1 MSNHL
6 QPLGGSYS
14 KEIAA
19 LLDAYP
25 RQDGYLLSLFRTFA
39 NSTRFLKKGVGNFLD
54 KDSPLPLR
62 IREIIILRATA
73 NYRCEYEWG
82 IHTAIFAKYA
92 KLDERQIEAIVA
104 EDAASG
110 GWTGAELRLINAV
123 DQFCAKGRLDNE
135 AQAGF
140 EHDWS
145 LEQQLEIIAI
155 IGAYHTVSMVANTA
169 ALPLET
175 FADDF
180 PSCIAAKGSV

>member
-6 QPLGGSYS
+6 QPVD
-14 KEIAA
+14 EPFTPEVAA

-39 NSTRFLKKGVGNFLD
+39 NSPRFLKKGVGNFLD

-62 IREIIILRATA
+62 IREIVILRITA

-82 IHTAIFAKYA
+82 VHVAIFASYA
-92 KLDERQIEAIVA
+92 RLDERQIKAIVT
-104 EDAASG
+104 EDARQG
-110 GWTGAELRLINAV
+110 GWTETELRLINAL
-123 DQFCAKGRLDNE
+123 DQFCKDGRLDSDTQYRFE
-135 AQAGF
+135 A
-140 EHDWS
+140 DWS

-169 ALPLET
+169 ALPLEP
-175 FADDF
+175 FADHF
-180 PSCIAAKGSV
+180 PS